1 VSLASVFL
9 RRPRT
14 VAAVLGL
21 CYLAAGWLWIG
32 FSDQVGSALFTSAEA
47 LTRFQ
52 TYKGLAFVAVSAA
65 LLYAGMALGRP
76 ESREPLPVSGRRS
89 FSVRTLLTALVLAT
103 GLPMAALLGWNV
115 WRETRSQVDE
125 ANRLVRGVAV
135 DQAMEVLQFMQGQQ
149 RMAAAVAQRGL
160 VRRLDPAACDPLVMG
175 LPLIDPNIREIAIL
189 NASGQIV
196 CGAQVRDAAA
206 GPPEWL
212 PRLLASGVPTLGHPS
227 GEGGIWTFSVAHP
240 ILSGDGRPVGAVH
253 ITLPVTLLDRMLDGP
268 MPEGGTITLLDDEG
282 HVIGRSPPSPQ
293 HIGKRLPAPTGGL
306 DRGREA
312 GSFAGR
318 GLDDVQ
324 RLFASHPVGD
334 TQWAVVAGVPV
345 DSVYGPARRAFLR
358 SALLA
363 LGVLSL
369 CGWLVVPLSRR
380 MVAPLR
386 ALERTAQK
394 VAAGRFGERAPES
407 GPVELAAVAAGFN
420 HMLDRLPVLQREL
433 RESEERRLSLIAKL
447 SRNVPGM
454 IYQASVDQD
463 GHGCFPFVSE
473 RVRDMFELEPAPLA
487 TDGRALMERI
497 HPEDRPRVMAT
508 MEAAGKSLS
517 FTATE
522 YRVLLPRQGLR
533 HYLNQAQPE
542 ARPGGGM
549 LWYGCTVDITPLQ
562 AAQQALQD
570 INQSL
575 EQRIAARTAALAS
588 ANEAL
593 EAFTYSV
600 AHDLRAPLQV
610 IDGFSRVLAR
620 AVREGDLERALSYN
634 ERVIAN
640 ATRMNALIEG
650 FLALSRASREPLQ
663 ESPVDIAAIVRELLA
678 EQPAAERAE
687 VQVGD
692 LPRVTGDA
700 ATLRQVW
707 FNLIAN
713 AFKYSARRE
722 RPRIDIGYAQ
732 EEAEL
737 VFHVRDNGAGFDPAY
752 AAKLFSPFHRLHRED
767 EFEGTG
773 VGLALVRRI
782 VEGHGGR
789 VWADARPEAGAT
801 FYFTLPRGRLIS
813 QESAG

>member
-1 VSLASVFL
+1 MSVASDFL

-21 CYLAAGWLWIG
+21 CYLATGWLWIG

-76 ESREPLPVSGRRS
+76 EPREPLPLAGRRS
-89 FSVRTLLTALVLAT
+89 LSVRTLLTVLVLAT
-103 GLPMAALLGWNV
+103 GLPMAALLGWNI
-115 WRETRSQVDE
+115 WRDTRGQVDE
-125 ANRLVRGVAV
+125 ASRLIRGVAE
-135 DQAMEVLQFMQGQQ
+135 DESMEVLQFLQGQQ

-160 VRRLDPAACDPLVMG
+160 VRRLDPAACDPLLMG
-175 LPLIDPNIREIAIL
+175 LPLIDPDVREIATF
-189 NASGQIV
+189 NAAGQVV
-196 CGAQVRDAAA
+196 CGSHIRAAAA
-206 GPPEWL
+206 GPPDWL
-212 PRLLASGVPTLGHPS
+212 PRLLASGLPTLGHPAS
-227 GEGGIWTFSVAHP
+227 EAGVWTFSIVHP
-240 ILSGDGRPVGAVH
+240 ILSGEGRPIGAVL
-253 ITLPVTLLDRMLDGP
+253 ITLPVALLDRMLEGP
-268 MPEGGTITLLDDEG
+268 MPGGGTISLLDDHG
-282 HVIGRSPPSPQ
+282 HLIGRSPPSPQ
-293 HIGKRLPAPTGGL
+293 HIGTLVPAPAGGP

-312 GSFAGR
+312 GSFDGP
-318 GLDDVQ
+318 GLDGVE
-324 RLFASHPVGD
+324 RLFASHPVGA
-334 TQWAVVAGVPV
+334 TGWAVVAGVPV
-345 DSVYGPARRAFLR
+345 DSVYGPARQAFLR

-363 LGVLSL
+363 LAVLTL
-369 CGWLVVPLSRR
+369 CGWLVLPLSRR
-380 MVAPLR
+380 IVAPLR

-394 VAAGRFGERAPES
+394 VAAGRFQERAPES

-420 HMLDRLPVLQREL
+420 HMLDRLPALQREL
-433 RESEERRLSLIAKL
+433 RESEERRQTLAAKL
-447 SRNVPGM
+447 SSNVPGM
-454 IYQASVDQD
+454 IYQASVDQN

-473 RVRDMFELEPAPLA
+473 RIRDMFELEPAQVA
-487 TDGRALMERI
+487 TDGRPLMERI

-508 MEAAGKSLS
+508 MEAAGRNLS

-575 EQRIAARTAALAS
+575 EQRIATRTAALAS

-620 AVREGDLERALSYN
+620 AMREGDLDRAHSYN

-663 ESPVDIAAIVRELLA
+663 ESPVDVGAMVRELLA
-678 EQPAAERAE
+678 EQPEAARAE
-687 VQVGD
+687 VQVD
-692 LPRVTGDA
+692 RLPRVTADA

-707 FNLIAN
+707 FNLISN
-713 AFKYSARRE
+713 AFKYSAGRE
-722 RPRIDIGYAQ
+722 RPSIEIGCAQ
-732 EEAEL
+732 EGGEL

-752 AAKLFSPFHRLHRED
+752 AGKLFSPFHRLHRAD

-789 VWADARPEAGAT
+789 VWADARPDAGAT
-801 FYFTLPRGRLIS
+801 FFFTLPRGRLID
-813 QESAG
+813 ED